1 MALALLAGALIGV
14 VYATLFNRFG
24 MPSFVATLAGLLAF
38 LGLQLLLLGKE
49 GSINLPFDSFLV
61 KLGQLYFM
69 PVWAAYA
76 VALVARGRLLRHQ
89 CPAGPAP
96 ARGRPLGAVDR
107 LPRRALGGAP
117 GRAAVR
123 GLVPQ
128 PRPRRAVDVPVFAL
142 LVLALHYGLTRHP
155 LGTLSV
161 TAVGGNREAARR
173 AGINVKRIY
182 LSCFVLCSTLAAL
195 AACSARPGWPPPA
208 RRPAPAMSTSTRSR
222 RRSSAAPA
230 SSADAARR
238 SPLLGII
245 VIQSISNG
253 LTLLDLSS
261 ALRFMITAPSSPSP
275 SWSTPWPGARA
286 PPTVPHERPHG
297 AVRRRPVHPRRG
309 VRRGVAERLGSDVET
324 RVLDSAWPDDPFRA
338 VDGVRE
344 AAGEVEALVQAVGD
358 AEVLRTPP
366 GPGQPCGP
374 RGRPLAPGRRGHPG
388 RTGQRGPARRR
399 GARGPRGVPPGRNLS
414 AVAEFTVGVMIALP
428 RGIATAAATLSRGEW
443 DSRWFPLRRDR
454 PRALRLHRRPG
465 RGGGRGLRVAELLR
479 AFGSEVLAHDPYA
492 DEQTLRSRG
501 IEPVGLDDLL
511 ARSDV
516 VSLHARLT
524 DDTRHLVDAT
534 TLGKMK
540 PGAYLVNTARGEL
553 VDQEAVRAALEEGRL
568 GGLATDVFD
577 PEPPDPG
584 DPLLGRPD
592 VLPTPHLAGSSR
604 QVASLSVR
612 RVVDEVARFLED
624 GTLEHCANPRW
635 ESNRRSS

>member
-1 MALALLAGALIGV
+1 MDLPAAEE
-14 VYATLFNRFG
+14 
-24 MPSFVATLAGLLAF
+24 
-38 LGLQLLLLGKE
+38 LG
-49 GSINLPFDSFLV
+49 
-61 KLGQLYFM
+61 
-69 PVWAAYA
+69 
-76 VALVARGRLLRHQ
+76 
-89 CPAGPAP
+89 
-96 ARGRPLGAVDR
+96 
-107 LPRRALGGAP
+107 
-117 GRAAVR
+117 
-123 GLVPQ
+123 
-128 PRPRRAVDVPVFAL
+128 VPVVFL
-142 LVLALHYGLTRHP
+142 
-155 LGTLSV
+155 
-161 TAVGGNREAARR
+161 
-173 AGINVKRIY
+173 
-182 LSCFVLCSTLAAL
+182 
-195 AACSARPGWPPPA
+195 
-208 RRPAPAMSTSTRSR
+208 
-222 RRSSAAPA
+222 
-230 SSADAARR
+230 
-238 SPLLGII
+238 
-245 VIQSISNG
+245 
-253 LTLLDLSS
+253 
-261 ALRFMITAPSSPSP
+261 
-275 SWSTPWPGARA
+275 
-286 PPTVPHERPHG
+286 
-297 AVRRRPVHPRRG
+297 
-309 VRRGVAERLGSDVET
+309 
-324 RVLDSAWPDDPFRA
+324 
-338 VDGVRE
+338 
-344 AAGEVEALVQAVGD
+344 
-358 AEVLRTPP
+358 
-366 GPGQPCGP
+366 
-374 RGRPLAPGRRGHPG
+374 
-388 RTGQRGPARRR
+388 
-399 GARGPRGVPPGRNLS
+399 PGRNLS

-443 DSRWFPLRRDR
+443 DSRWFRFDETGPELS
-454 PRALRLHRRPG
+454 ACTVGLVG
-465 RGGGRGLRVAELLR
+465 AGAVGLRVAELLR